1 MKSSKLNITANFQ
14 LEAAQ
19 ALAENEK
26 PKNRRF
32 SMTAYTG
39 GPMALDGWKYPVV
52 IDLQGLNVGSSSRPI
67 FISHN
72 QDVDDLLG
80 QTDHVD
86 IVENN
91 LIAVGEILGDSPR
104 VMRVITLADKGFN
117 WQASI
122 GARAEQVEFIKA
134 GSNVTVNGKEFTGP
148 LNVARK
154 SALGEIS
161 FVTLGADNNTSA
173 TIAAKNQEQT
183 MENIENQETNKKEET
198 TITAETTIADIRAA
212 AAAETTRIAAIK
224 KICGSKYDDIE
235 AKAIAEGW
243 DQPKCELEVLRASR
257 PTVST
262 PLSSQKITATPKVFE
277 AVALMASG
285 VGTSRLEKF
294 YDIQT
299 LEAADKLRGIG
310 IQEYCEQICA
320 MQLPRFR
327 RDASAWLAAAFSTA
341 SLPGILSNV
350 ANKMLLEGYSYIEDA
365 WRKICK
371 IASVNDFKEHS
382 RYRMTGSFKFEQVGP
397 DGELKHGKI
406 DEQKYGQKADTH
418 GIMFA
423 LTRQMIINDDLAAFT
438 DVPRQIG
445 MGAAEAIADA
455 VWGLLLS
462 NPSSFFSTAHKNYKD
477 GADTLLC
484 LDSLT
489 DAEVLFNDQTK
500 PNGRPLGV
508 GASML
513 LVPPALRVPADMLM
527 KSLSLNETTT
537 ANKGKPS
544 NNPHVGK
551 FEVVSSSYLSNSSF
565 NGYSSKAWYLFA
577 DPNRLPALEVA
588 FLNGIDQPTVEKT
601 DADFNTL
608 GIQFRGFIDF
618 GVREQDYR
626 GAVKFKGEA

>member
-1 MKSSKLNITANFQ
+1 MKSSKLNITANFSI
-14 LEAAQ
+14 EAA
-19 ALAENEK
+19 AVLAENEK

-39 GPMALDGWKYPVV
+39 GPMMLEGWKYPVV
-52 IDLQGLNVGSSSRPI
+52 IDLQGLNKGSSSRPI

-72 QDVDDLLG
+72 QDIDDLLG
-80 QTDHVD
+80 QTDHVN

-91 LIAVGEILGDSPR
+91 LIAAGVILGDSPR
-104 VMRVITLADKGFN
+104 VLRVINLADKGFN

-122 GARAEQVEFIKA
+122 GARADQVEFIKA
-134 GSNVTVNGKEFTGP
+134 GQIVNVNGKEFTGP
-148 LNVARK
+148 LNIARK
-154 SALGEIS
+154 STLGEIS

-173 TIAAKNQEQT
+173 TIAANFQEQT
-183 MENIENQETNKKEET
+183 MENENKENQQT
-198 TITAETTIADIRAA
+198 TTEQTVNAETTVADIRAA
-212 AAAETTRIAAIK
+212 AAAETTRITAIK

-243 DQPKCELEVLRASR
+243 DQSKCELEVLRASR
-257 PTVST
+257 PNVNIIT
-262 PLSSQKITATPKVFE
+262 SQKITATPKVYE

-285 VGTSRLEKF
+285 IAGSRLEKF
-294 YDIQT
+294 YDNQT
-299 LEAADKLRGIG
+299 LDQADKLRGIG

-327 RDASAWLAAAFSTA
+327 RDASAWLSAAFSTA

-382 RYRMTGSFKFEQVGP
+382 RYRMTGSFKFEQVGA

-455 VWGLLLS
+455 VWALLLS
-462 NPSSFFSTAHKNYKD
+462 NPLSFFSAAHKNYKD
-477 GADTLLC
+477 GADTALSG
-484 LDSLT
+484 DSLT
-489 DAEVLFNDQTK
+489 DAEVVFGEQTK
-500 PNGRPLGV
+500 PNGKPLGIQP
-508 GASML
+508 SII
-513 LVPPALRVPADMLM
+513 LVPTALRVPADLLM
-527 KSLSLNETTT
+527 KSPMLNETTT

-544 NNPHVGK
+544 SNPHIGK
-551 FEVVSSSYLSNSSF
+551 YDVVSSSYLSNSSF
-565 NGYSSKAWYLFA
+565 TGYSSKAWYLFA

-588 FLNGIDQPTVEKT
+588 FLNGIDQPIVEKT

-626 GAVKFKGEA
+626 GAVKFKGEV

>member
-1 MKSSKLNITANFQ
+1 MSQNKLNITANFSI
-14 LEAAQ
+14 EAAQ
-19 ALAENEK
+19 AIGENEK

-39 GPMALDGWKYPVV
+39 GPMNLEGWKYPVV
-52 IDLQGLNVGSSSRPI
+52 IDLQGLNTGRSSRPI
-67 FISHN
+67 FIGHN
-72 QDVDDLLG
+72 QDIDDLLG

-91 LIAVGEILGDSPR
+91 LIATGQILGDSPR

-122 GARAEQVEFIKA
+122 GARADQVEFIRA
-134 GSNVTVNGKEFTGP
+134 GQNINVNGKDFTGP
-148 LNVARK
+148 LNIARK
-154 SALGEIS
+154 ATLGEIS

-173 TIAAKNQEQT
+173 TIAASLMENT
-183 MENIENQETNKKEET
+183 MENSETKQEQESKKDEAAVKET
-198 TITAETTIADIRAA
+198 TAVTAQSAVADIRSA
-212 AAAETTRIAAIK
+212 AAAETSRIAAIK
-224 KICGSKYDDIE
+224 KICNGKFDDIE

-257 PTVST
+257 PNISVPQSH
-262 PLSSQKITATPKVFE
+262 KITATPKVFE
-277 AVALMASG
+277 AVALMSSG
-285 VGTSRLEKF
+285 IQASRLEKL
-294 YDIQT
+294 YDVQT

-310 IQEYCEQICA
+310 IQEYCEQICG

-350 ANKMLLEGYSYIEDA
+350 ANKMLLEGYGYIEDT

-438 DVPRQIG
+438 DLPRQIG

-477 GADTLLC
+477 GADTALC
-484 LDSLT
+484 VDSLT
-489 DAEVLFNDQTK
+489 DAEVMFNEQTK
-500 PNGRPLGV
+500 PNGKPLGIQP
-508 GASML
+508 SII
-513 LVPPALRVPADMLM
+513 LVPTALRVPADMLM
-527 KSLSLNETTT
+527 KSPNLNETTT

-544 NNPHVGK
+544 SNPHVGK
-551 FEVVSSSYLSNSSF
+551 YEVVSSSYLSNSSF
-565 NGYSSKAWYLFA
+565 TGYSSKAWYL
-577 DPNRLPALEVA
+577 
-588 FLNGIDQPTVEKT
+588 
-601 DADFNTL
+601 
-608 GIQFRGFIDF
+608 
-618 GVREQDYR
+618 
-626 GAVKFKGEA
+626 

>member
-1 MKSSKLNITANFQ
+1 MKNKLNLTANFSI
-14 LEAAQ
+14 EAAQ
-19 ALAENEK
+19 AIGENEK

-39 GPMALDGWKYPVV
+39 GPMMLEGWKYPVV
-52 IDLQGLNVGSSSRPI
+52 IDLQGLNTGSSSRPI

-72 QDVDDLLG
+72 QDIDDLLG

-86 IVENN
+86 ILENN

-104 VMRVITLADKGFN
+104 ATRVITLADKGFN

-122 GARAEQVEFIKA
+122 GARADQVEFIKA
-134 GSNVTVNGKEFTGP
+134 GQNVNVNGKDFTGP

-154 SALGEIS
+154 ATLGEIS

-173 TIAAKNQEQT
+173 TIAANFQEQT
-183 MENIENQETNKKEET
+183 MENENKETTKKEET
-198 TITAETTIADIRAA
+198 TITAESATADIRAA
-212 AAAETTRIAAIK
+212 AAAETSRIAAIK
-224 KICGSKYDDIE
+224 KICSSKYDDIE

-243 DQPKCELEVLRASR
+243 DQAKCELEVLRASR
-257 PTVST
+257 PTVNIV
-262 PLSSQKITATPKVFE
+262 SSQKITATPKVFE

-285 VGTSRLEKF
+285 IGGSRLENY
-294 YDIQT
+294 YDDQT
-299 LEAADKLRGIG
+299 LEAAEKLRGIG

-350 ANKMLLEGYSYIEDA
+350 ANKMLLEGYNYIEDS

-382 RYRMTGSFKFEQVGP
+382 RYRMTGSFKFEQVGA

-462 NPSSFFSTAHKNYKD
+462 NPSSFFSAAHKNYKD
-477 GADTLLC
+477 GADTALC
-484 LDSLT
+484 VDSLT
-489 DAEVLFNDQTK
+489 DAEVVFGEQTK
-500 PNGRPLGV
+500 PNGKPLGV
-508 GASML
+508 QPSL
-513 LVPPALRVPADMLM
+513 ILVPTALRVPADLLM
-527 KSLSLNETTT
+527 KSPTLNETTT
-537 ANKGKPS
+537 ANKGKPAS
-544 NNPHVGK
+544 NPHIGK
-551 FEVVSSSYLSNSSF
+551 YEVVSSSYLSNSSF
-565 NGYSSKAWYLFA
+565 AGYSSKAWYLFA

>member
-1 MKSSKLNITANFQ
+1 MSQNKLNITANFSI
-14 LEAAQ
+14 EAA
-19 ALAENEK
+19 AVLAENEK

-39 GPMALDGWKYPVV
+39 GPMMLEGWKCPVV
-52 IDLQGLNVGSSSRPI
+52 IDLQGLNKGSSSRPI

-72 QDVDDLLG
+72 QDIDDLLG
-80 QTDHVD
+80 QTDHVN

-91 LIAVGEILGDSPR
+91 LVAAGVVLGDSPR
-104 VMRVITLADKGFN
+104 VQRVIALADKGFN

-122 GARAEQVEFIKA
+122 GARAEQIEYIKA
-134 GSNVTVNGKEFTGP
+134 GQNVSVNGKEFTGP
-148 LNVARK
+148 LNIARK
-154 SALGEIS
+154 SMLGEIS

-173 TIAAKNQEQT
+173 TIAANFQEQT
-183 MENIENQETNKKEET
+183 MENLENQETNKKEET

-212 AAAETTRIAAIK
+212 AAAETTRITAIK
-224 KICGSKYDDIE
+224 KICSGKYDDIE

-257 PTVST
+257 PNVNIIT
-262 PLSSQKITATPKVFE
+262 SQKITATPKVYE

-285 VGTSRLEKF
+285 IAGSRLEKF
-294 YDIQT
+294 YDNQT
-299 LEAADKLRGIG
+299 LEQADKLRGIG

-327 RDASAWLAAAFSTA
+327 RDASAWLSAAFSTA

-382 RYRMTGSFKFEQVGP
+382 RYRMTGSFKFEQVGA

-455 VWGLLLS
+455 VWALLLS
-462 NPSSFFSTAHKNYKD
+462 NPSSFFSAAHKNFKD
-477 GADTLLC
+477 GADTALSG
-484 LDSLT
+484 DSLT
-489 DAEVLFNDQTK
+489 DAEVVFGEQTK
-500 PNGRPLGV
+500 PNGKPLGIQP
-508 GASML
+508 SII
-513 LVPPALRVPADMLM
+513 LVPTALRVPADLLM
-527 KSLSLNETTT
+527 KSPMLNETTT

-544 NNPHVGK
+544 SNPHIGK
-551 FEVVSSSYLSNSSF
+551 YDVVSSSYLSNSSF
-565 NGYSSKAWYLFA
+565 TGYSSKAWYLFA

-588 FLNGIDQPTVEKT
+588 FLNGIDQPIVEKT

-618 GVREQDYR
+618 GVREQDFR
-626 GAVKFKGEA
+626 GAVKFKGEI

>member
-1 MKSSKLNITANFQ
+1 MKNKLNITASFSI
-14 LEAAQ
+14 EAAQ
-19 ALAENEK
+19 TLAENEK

-39 GPMALDGWKYPVV
+39 GPMMLEGWKYPVV
-52 IDLQGLNVGSSSRPI
+52 IDLQGLNTGSSSRPI

-72 QDVDDLLG
+72 QDIDDLLG

-91 LIAVGEILGDSPR
+91 LIATGQILGDSPR
-104 VMRVITLADKGFN
+104 VVRVITLADKGFN
-117 WQASI
+117 WQASV

-134 GSNVTVNGKEFTGP
+134 GQNISVNGKEFTGP

-154 SALGEIS
+154 ATLGEIS

-173 TIAAKNQEQT
+173 TIAANFQEQT
-183 MENIENQETNKKEET
+183 MENENKETTKKEET
-198 TITAETTIADIRAA
+198 TITAESATADIRAA

-257 PTVST
+257 PNVNVRN
-262 PLSSQKITATPKVFE
+262 SQNITATPKMFE
-277 AVALMASG
+277 AVALIAAGFTS
-285 VGTSRLEKF
+285 SRLEKI

-310 IQEYCEQICA
+310 IQEYCEHICG
-320 MQLPRFR
+320 MQLPRYR
-327 RDASAWLAAAFSTA
+327 RDASGWLSAAFSTA

-350 ANKMLLEGYSYIEDA
+350 ANKMLLEGYNYIDDS

-382 RYRMTGSFKFEQVGP
+382 RYRMTGSFKFEQVGA

-406 DEQKYGQKADTH
+406 DELKYGQKAGTH

-423 LTRQMIINDDLAAFT
+423 LTREMIVNDDLAAFT
-438 DVPRQIG
+438 DIPRQIG
-445 MGAAEAIADA
+445 MGAAEAITDA

-477 GADTLLC
+477 GADTVLC
-484 LDSLT
+484 VDSLT
-489 DAEVLFNDQTK
+489 DAEVMFNEQTK
-500 PNGRPLGV
+500 PNGRPLGIQP
-508 GASML
+508 SII
-513 LVPPALRVPADMLM
+513 LVPTALRVPADMLM
-527 KSLSLNETTT
+527 KSQTLNETTT

-544 NNPHVGK
+544 NNPHIGK
-551 FEVVSSSYLSNSSF
+551 FEVVSSSFLSNSSF
-565 NGYSSKAWYLFA
+565 SGYSSKAWYLFA

-588 FLNGIDQPTVEKT
+588 FLNGVDQPTVEKT
-601 DADFNTL
+601 DADFNTM

-626 GAVKFKGEA
+626 GAIKFKGEA

>member
-1 MKSSKLNITANFQ
+1 MTQNKLNLTANFSI
-14 LEAAQ
+14 EAAQ
-19 ALAENEK
+19 AIGENEK

-39 GPMALDGWKYPVV
+39 GTMMLEGWKYPVV
-52 IDLQGLNVGSSSRPI
+52 IDLQGLNVGNSSRPI

-72 QDVDDLLG
+72 QDIDDLLG

-86 IVENN
+86 ILENN

-104 VMRVITLADKGFN
+104 VTRVIALADKGFK

-122 GARAEQVEFIKA
+122 GARADQVEFIKA
-134 GSNVTVNGKEFTGP
+134 GSIAKVNGKDFTGP
-148 LNVARK
+148 LNIARK
-154 SALGEIS
+154 STLGEIS

-173 TIAAKNQEQT
+173 TIAANKSEDT
-183 MENIENQETNKKEET
+183 MENLDNKENQET
-198 TITAETTIADIRAA
+198 TINAESAVSDIRAA

-224 KICGSKYDDIE
+224 KICCGKYDDIE

-243 DQPKCELEVLRASR
+243 DQSKCELEVLRASR
-257 PTVST
+257 PNVNIIT
-262 PLSSQKITATPKVFE
+262 SQKPAATPKVFE

-285 VGTSRLEKF
+285 ISSSRLETH
-294 YDIQT
+294 YDDQT
-299 LEAADKLRGIG
+299 LDAAEKLRGIG

-350 ANKMLLEGYSYIEDA
+350 ANKMLLEGYNYIEDA

-477 GADTLLC
+477 GADTALGV
-484 LDSLT
+484 DSLT
-489 DAEVLFNDQTK
+489 DAEVVFGEQTK
-500 PNGRPLGV
+500 PNGKPLGV
-508 GASML
+508 QPSL
-513 LVPPALRVPADMLM
+513 ILVPTALRVPADLLM
-527 KSLSLNETTT
+527 KSPTLNETTT
-537 ANKGKPS
+537 ANKGKPAS
-544 NNPHVGK
+544 NPHIGK
-551 FEVVSSSYLSNSSF
+551 YEVVSSSYLSNSSF
-565 NGYSSKAWYLFA
+565 AGYSSKAWYLFA

>member
-1 MKSSKLNITANFQ
+1 MNCSKLNITANFSI
-14 LEAAQ
+14 EAAQ
-19 ALAENEK
+19 VLAENEK

-39 GPMALDGWKYPVV
+39 GPMMLEGWKYPVV
-52 IDLQGLNVGSSSRPI
+52 IDLQGLNKGSSSRPI

-72 QDVDDLLG
+72 QDIDDLLG
-80 QTDHVD
+80 QTDHVN

-91 LIAVGEILGDSPR
+91 LVAAGVVLGDSPR
-104 VMRVITLADKGFN
+104 VQRVIALADKGFN

-122 GARAEQVEFIKA
+122 GARAEQVEYIKA
-134 GSNVTVNGKEFTGP
+134 GQIVNVNGKEFTGP
-148 LNVARK
+148 LNIARK

-173 TIAAKNQEQT
+173 TIAASKQEQT
-183 MENIENQETNKKEET
+183 MENLENQETNKKEET
-198 TITAETTIADIRAA
+198 TINADTAVADIRAA
-212 AAAETTRIAAIK
+212 AAAETTRITAIK
-224 KICGSKYDDIE
+224 KICSGKYDDIE

-257 PTVST
+257 PNVNIIT
-262 PLSSQKITATPKVFE
+262 SQKITATPKVYE

-285 VGTSRLEKF
+285 IAGSRLEKF
-294 YDIQT
+294 YDDQT
-299 LEAADKLRGIG
+299 LEQADKLRGIG

-350 ANKMLLEGYSYIEDA
+350 ANKMLLDGYSYIEDA

-455 VWGLLLS
+455 VWALLLS
-462 NPSSFFSTAHKNYKD
+462 NPSSFFSAAHKNYKD
-477 GADTLLC
+477 GADTALC
-484 LDSLT
+484 GDSLT
-489 DAEVLFNDQTK
+489 DAEVVFGEQTK
-500 PNGRPLGV
+500 PNGKPLGIQP
-508 GASML
+508 SII
-513 LVPPALRVPADMLM
+513 LVPTALRVPADLLM
-527 KSLSLNETTT
+527 KSPMLNETTT

-544 NNPHVGK
+544 SNPHIGK
-551 FEVVSSSYLSNSSF
+551 FDVVSSSYLSNSSF
-565 NGYSSKAWYLFA
+565 TGYSSKAWYLFA

-588 FLNGIDQPTVEKT
+588 FLNGIDQPIVEKT

-626 GAVKFKGEA
+626 GAVKFKGEI

>member
-1 MKSSKLNITANFQ
+1 MSQNKLNLTANFSI
-14 LEAAQ
+14 EAAQ
-19 ALAENEK
+19 ALGENEK

-39 GPMALDGWKYPVV
+39 GPMMLEGWKYPVV
-52 IDLQGLNVGSSSRPI
+52 IDLQGLNVGNSSRPI

-72 QDVDDLLG
+72 QDIDDLLG

-86 IVENN
+86 ILENN

-104 VMRVITLADKGFN
+104 VTRVIALADKGFK

-122 GARAEQVEFIKA
+122 GARADQVEFIKA
-134 GSNVTVNGKEFTGP
+134 GNIAKVNGKEFAGP
-148 LNVARK
+148 MNIARR
-154 SALGEIS
+154 ATLGEIS

-173 TIAAKNQEQT
+173 TIAASLTENT
-183 MENIENQETNKKEET
+183 MENQEKNKDE
-198 TITAETTIADIRAA
+198 TITAESTTADIRAA
-212 AAAETTRIAAIK
+212 AAAETSRIAAIK
-224 KICGSKYDDIE
+224 KICCGKYDDIE

-243 DQPKCELEVLRASR
+243 DQSKCELEVLRASR
-257 PTVST
+257 PNVNII
-262 PLSSQKITATPKVFE
+262 SSQKITATPKVFE

-285 VGTSRLEKF
+285 ISGSRLEKY
-294 YDIQT
+294 YDDQT
-299 LEAADKLRGIG
+299 LDAAEKLRGIG

-350 ANKMLLEGYSYIEDA
+350 ANKMLLEGYNYIEDA

-477 GADTLLC
+477 GADTALGV
-484 LDSLT
+484 DSLT
-489 DAEVLFNDQTK
+489 DAEVVFGEQTK
-500 PNGRPLGV
+500 PNGKPLGV
-508 GASML
+508 QPSL
-513 LVPPALRVPADMLM
+513 ILVPTALRVPADLLM
-527 KSLSLNETTT
+527 KSPTLNETTT
-537 ANKGKPS
+537 ANKGKPAS
-544 NNPHVGK
+544 NPHIGK
-551 FEVVSSSYLSNSSF
+551 YEVVSSSYLSNSSF
-565 NGYSSKAWYLFA
+565 AGYSSKAWYLFA